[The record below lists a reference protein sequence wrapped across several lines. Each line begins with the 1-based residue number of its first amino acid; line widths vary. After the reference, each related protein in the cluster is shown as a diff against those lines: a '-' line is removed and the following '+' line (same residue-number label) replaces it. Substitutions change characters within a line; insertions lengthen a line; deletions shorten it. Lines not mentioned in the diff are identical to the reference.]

1 MGRAKGDCPTET
13 PQHVHGRPLA
23 YSRQRVCFLFVSRV
37 WEVHSRY
44 AQVAHAL
51 EAAVRHSCVARPNAN
66 EECAAWHDG
75 SAWPGKPTSCAVM
88 TDPDEAMMEACP
100 VLS

>member
-13 PQHVHGRPLA
+13 PQHAHGRPLA

-37 WEVHSRY
+37 WKAHSRY

-51 EAAVRHSCVARPNAN
+51 EAAVRHSCVTRPNTD
-66 EECAAWHDG
+66 EECATWHVQPWKG
-75 SAWPGKPTSCAVM
+75 
-88 TDPDEAMMEACP
+88 
-100 VLS
+100 